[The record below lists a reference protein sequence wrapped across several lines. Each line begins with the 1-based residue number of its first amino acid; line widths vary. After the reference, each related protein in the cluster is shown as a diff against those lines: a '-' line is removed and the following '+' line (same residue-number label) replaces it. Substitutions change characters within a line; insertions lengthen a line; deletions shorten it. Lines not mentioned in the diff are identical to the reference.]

1 MEAAILLDGGFI
13 KKKFKTAFG
22 RHCEADDIKILA
34 ENIISARFNKEACR
48 IYYYD
53 CPPSREKVSLP
64 ISNIQSDFSKAKGY
78 KKSIRFLSEVKLLDN
93 FAVREG
99 VLAFKGWKLKPGI
112 YNPDGTLKHSALTDS
127 DFRPDLQQKGVDTKI
142 GLDLAWISYEK
153 ICNNVILV
161 TGDSDF
167 VPAIKT
173 ARRNGVFV
181 TLYTLNHAIMPLLR
195 ENVDILNTTKIDD
208 LINVTNATN

>member
-13 KKKFKTAFG
+13 KKKFKTAFH
-22 RHCEADDIKILA
+22 RHCEANDIKILA
-34 ENIISARFNKEACR
+34 EGIIADRNISKSACR

-53 CPPSREKVSLP
+53 CPPSKEKALFP
-64 ISNIQSDFSKAKGY
+64 ISKTSSDFSDAKGY
-78 KKSIRFLSEVKLLDN
+78 KKALAFLSEVKLLDN

-112 YNPDGTLKHSALTDS
+112 YNSDGTLKRPALTDS

-142 GLDLAWISYEK
+142 GLDLAWISYER

-181 TLYTLNHAIMPLLR
+181 TLYTLNHSVMSLLK
-195 ENVDILNTTKIDD
+195 ENVDILAATKIED
-208 LINVTNATN
+208 LIG

>member
-1 MEAAILLDGGFI
+1 MDAAILLDVGFI
-13 KKKFKTAFG
+13 KKKFKTAFH
-22 RHCEADDIKILA
+22 RHCEASDIKILA
-34 ENIISARFNKEACR
+34 DSIMEEMGINKAFCR

-53 CPPSREKVSLP
+53 CPPSKEKVTLP
-64 ISNIQSDFSKAKGY
+64 ISKNSSDFSDAKGY
-78 KKSIRFLSEVKLLDN
+78 KKALAFLSEVKLLDN

-112 YNPDGTLKHSALTDS
+112 YNSDGTLKQPALTDS

-153 ICNNVILV
+153 ICSNIILV

-181 TLYTLNHAIMPLLR
+181 TLYTLNHAIMSLLK
-195 ENVDILNTTKIDD
+195 ENVDVLKLTKIDD
-208 LINVTNATN
+208 LMSV

>member
-1 MEAAILLDGGFI
+1 METITLEQLIEEGKDIRKTISYIKAPSGVIRMYAAYSL
-13 KKKFKTAFG
+13 
-22 RHCEADDIKILA
+22 AD
-34 ENIISARFNKEACR
+34 N
-48 IYYYD
+48 
-53 CPPSREKVSLP
+53 
-64 ISNIQSDFSKAKGY
+64 SKYEIWKN
-78 KKSIRFLSEVKLLDN
+78 KSIRFLSEVKLLDN

>member
-13 KKKFKTAFG
+13 KKKFKTAFH
-22 RHCEADDIKILA
+22 RHCEADDIKTLA
-34 ENIISARFNKEACR
+34 ERIISDKKFNNGACR

-64 ISNIQSDFSKAKGY
+64 ISKAQSDFSNAKGY
-78 KKSIRFLSEVKLLDN
+78 KKSISFLSEVKLLDN

-112 YNPDGTLKHSALTDS
+112 YNSDGTLKQPALTDS

-208 LINVTNATN
+208 LITY

>member
-13 KKKFKTAFG
+13 KKKFKTAFH
-22 RHCEADDIKILA
+22 RHCEANDIKILA
-34 ENIISARFNKEACR
+34 ERIIADRKINKDACR

-53 CPPSREKVSLP
+53 CPPSKEKVTFP
-64 ISNIQSDFSKAKGY
+64 ISRTSSDFSDARGY
-78 KKSIRFLSEVKLLDN
+78 KMALAFLSEVKLLDN

-112 YNPDGTLKHSALTDS
+112 YNSDGTLKRPALNDS

-153 ICNNVILV
+153 ICSNVILV

-181 TLYTLNHAIMPLLR
+181 TLYTLNHSVMSLLK
-195 ENVDILNTTKIDD
+195 ENVDILDVTKIED
-208 LINVTNATN
+208 LIS